1 MGAMSLTAIILGAGA
16 GTRMNSDLP
25 KVLHPLAGVPM
36 LHHAMRA
43 AQLAGATKTVVVVG
57 HGAEDVQMAAHDWNE
72 DGLIAHQTEQRGTA
86 HAVDQSRA
94 LLADEDGKAVILYG
108 DTPFVK
114 PETIEAML
122 AEYEN
127 GNSVVVLGFDAADPG
142 KYGRLV
148 AGKGNQLDA
157 IVEAKDAS
165 PAQLEI
171 SLCNSGVVVA
181 GTKDLFDLI
190 AKVKDENASSEYY
203 LTDIVEIARN
213 NGMNCAYVT
222 CDEAETLGINSRVEL
237 ASAEVKFQQNA
248 RAAAL
253 ENGVT
258 LQDPNSTI
266 FAIDTFLGR
275 DCVIGANV
283 VFGPGVTVET
293 AAEVRPFCHLEGCH
307 ISQGAVVGPFARL
320 RPGSELGNHSRVGN
334 FVEVKNAVLGE
345 GAKANHLSY
354 IGDATVGDEAN
365 IGAGTITC
373 NYDGVLKHH
382 TTIGAR
388 AFVGSNSSLVAP
400 LSIGADALIGSGS
413 VVTQNVPDE
422 ALAIARAKQVN
433 KPGLATRLREKLRAL
448 KERNAG

>member
-1 MGAMSLTAIILGAGA
+1 
-16 GTRMNSDLP
+16 
-25 KVLHPLAGVPM
+25 
-36 LHHAMRA
+36 
-43 AQLAGATKTVVVVG
+43 
-57 HGAEDVQMAAHDWNE
+57 
-72 DGLIAHQTEQRGTA
+72 
-86 HAVDQSRA
+86 
-94 LLADEDGKAVILYG
+94 
-108 DTPFVK
+108 
-114 PETIEAML
+114 
-122 AEYEN
+122 
-127 GNSVVVLGFDAADPG
+127 
-142 KYGRLV
+142 
-148 AGKGNQLDA
+148 
-157 IVEAKDAS
+157 
-165 PAQLEI
+165 
-171 SLCNSGVVVA
+171 
-181 GTKDLFDLI
+181 LI